1 MTRIILI
8 AVAAVLAY
16 FAVGLLVLK
25 LLWIFGQV
33 DRLSICEEEQVMIV
47 MVWPLY
53 LVIFLPV
60 YSMRANMRKRNQ
72 SGRNVKK

>member
-8 AVAAVLAY
+8 AVAAGLAY

-33 DRLSICEEEQVMIV
+33 DRLGICEEEQVMIV
-47 MVWPLY
+47 MLWPQY
-53 LVIFLPV
+53 LIIILPV
-60 YSMRANMRKRNQ
+60 NSMRATMRKRNQ
-72 SGRNVKK
+72 SGRHVKK

>member
-1 MTRIILI
+1 MEEKHRPESELEDHRMTRIILI

-33 DRLSICEEEQVMIV
+33 DRLDICEEEQVMIV

-53 LVIFLPV
+53 LIILLPV
-60 YSMRANMRKRNQ
+60 
-72 SGRNVKK
+72 